1 MKRLLIAAAA
11 VLVAATSAAQ
21 TYPSKTIKIVVPFT
35 AGSATDIMARI
46 VGGGKI
52 ENVYQLQVMN
62 ATEAT
67 QRYKVSVSGLPG
79 LAVTSDHTL
88 TVESTQQRRL
98 VVRLQAPFE
107 AAAPGTYPIEFRIES
122 LDSPGNL
129 VEKSVFMIPK

>member
-1 MKRLLIAAAA
+1 MGVSLA
-11 VLVAATSAAQ
+11 VRTPYKVNV
-21 TYPSKTIKIVVPFT
+21 IRDRGV
-35 AGSATDIMARI
+35 MARI